1 MSAERKEW
9 PVLVGLVPATAIIL
23 APFLWLIISSFKTE
37 AEIGVGNP
45 FALPKSLMW
54 QNYVDAWNVG
64 GFSELIGN
72 SLINVCS
79 VVILSM
85 LVCVPAGYALAKI
98 RFPGREW
105 MFYAFIFGLTIPVQA
120 IIIPLYQVL
129 TNLGLINSMAG
140 VTLAQV
146 SNGVPFGIFLMRSF
160 FLGVPNE
167 LTEAAQDRRRQP
179 FPDPHQNLPAAIHP
193 GDPGPGHYL
202 GALDLERF
210 LPAAGRVDQPRQPD
224 ATARAGALRIDLF
237 DGFPAGVLGH
247 GHHVPARHHLIHSHT
262 EALHRRPHPRC
273 IERLG
278 HAPPRPA
285 GNPL

>member
-85 LVCVPAGYALAKI
+85 LICVPAGYALAKI

-105 MFYAFIFGLTIPVQA
+105 VFYAFIFGLTIPVQA

-160 FLGVPNE
+160 FIGVPNE
-167 LTEAAQDRRRQP
+167 LTEAAKIDGANHFQILVKVFLPLSTPAIQALVIISALSTWNDFFLPLIVLISPGNQTLPLGLVRFASTYSTDFRLVFSGTVITFLPVIILFILMQRRFTEGLTQ
-179 FPDPHQNLPAAIHP
+179 
-193 GDPGPGHYL
+193 
-202 GALDLERF
+202 GALK
-210 LPAAGRVDQPRQPD
+210 G
-224 ATARAGALRIDLF
+224 
-237 DGFPAGVLGH
+237 
-247 GHHVPARHHLIHSHT
+247 
-262 EALHRRPHPRC
+262 
-273 IERLG
+273 
-278 HAPPRPA
+278 
-285 GNPL
+285 